1 MKFYD
6 LNKKS
11 IQWLTLFFLAFIWG
25 SSFILMKRGLDVY
38 SHNEVAALR
47 ISLAFIVMLPFAIK
61 HFKKVDKVY
70 WKYIFIVGLLGNFI
84 PAFLFTKA
92 QTEISSALT
101 GMLNSLV
108 PVFSLLIALF
118 VFKAKIQKIQSLGVF
133 IGLIGA
139 TGLIISNGLNFE
151 SSNISYTLYII
162 VATICYAISVNVIK
176 NYLKEIN
183 SIAIT
188 ALAFFMVGPWAIIY
202 LFTTD
207 FVSTTL
213 TNPNALL
220 SLNYIAILAVF
231 GTALAVIVFNMLIK
245 KTTTIFAT
253 SVTYL
258 IPVIA
263 ILWGIFDNEAINFY
277 HILSIAIIFTG
288 VYFINKAS

>member
-1 MKFYD
+1 MTFFD

-11 IQWLTLFFLAFIWG
+11 IQWITLFFLAFIWG

-47 ISLAFIVMLPFAIK
+47 ISITFIVMFPFALK
-61 HFKKVDKVY
+61 HLKKVNRKY
-70 WKYIFIVGLLGNFI
+70 WKPIFIVGFFGNFI

-101 GMLNSLV
+101 GMLNSLT
-108 PVFSLLIALF
+108 PVFALLIALF
-118 VFKAKIQKIQSLGVF
+118 VFKAKLQKIQTIGVI

-139 TGLIISNGLNFE
+139 TGLIASNGIDVAD
-151 SSNISYTLYII
+151 SNISYTLYIV
-162 VATICYAISVNVIK
+162 VATVCYAISVNVIK
-176 NYLKEIN
+176 NNLKEVN

-188 ALAFFMVGPWAIIY
+188 AIAFLMVGPWAIIY

-207 FVSTTL
+207 FISTTYN
-213 TNPNALL
+213 NPLAPISL
-220 SLNYIAILAVF
+220 SYISILSIF

-258 IPVIA
+258 IPIIA
-263 ILWGIFDNEAINFY
+263 ILWGLFDNEPINIY
-277 HILSIAIIFTG
+277 HLLSIAIIFLG
-288 VYFINKAS
+288 VYFINKIS